1 VRHGSAAKVPSALD
15 LRAVRFEEV
24 SATLDLIRRAVER
37 GCREHYDPAQRA
49 AVFAAYAQ
57 NLFVEALGPY
67 ESIAALATT
76 AVATAAD
83 RRTERLIGFA
93 QLDPAT
99 ARLRALFVDGDI
111 QQRGVGSALMAEIE
125 ARARR
130 RGLTRLHGAMSLN
143 AVPFYLRTGF
153 RPCPGPEQ
161 LIAAGLSVPVLRME
175 KLLRP

>member
-1 VRHGSAAKVPSALD
+1 VRHGSAARVPSAID
-15 LRAVRFEEV
+15 LRAIRFEEV

-67 ESIAALATT
+67 DSVA
-76 AVATAAD
+76 AVATDRPAD
-83 RRTERLIGFA
+83 RLIGFA

-99 ARLRALFVDGDI
+99 ARLRALFVDADA

-125 ARARR
+125 GRARR
-130 RGLTRLHGAMSLN
+130 RGLSRLHGAMSLN
-143 AVPFYLRTGF
+143 AVPFYLRVGF
-153 RPCPGPEQ
+153 RLCPGPEQ
-161 LIAAGLSVPVLRME
+161 LIAAGVSVPVVRME
-175 KLLRP
+175 KVLRP